1 MLRCARL
8 DRTVRGMSSTAAE
21 ILSQP
26 DTWAWAVSELP
37 TFAAALPSSG
47 ERVAVIGCGTSS
59 YIAEAYARAREN
71 REAGETDAVV
81 ASEFGARR
89 PYDRVIAIS
98 RSGTTTEVV
107 RALNALAGRLRST
120 AISAVADSPVARAA
134 REAVILDAADEE
146 SVVQTRFATTTLALL
161 RAHLGEDLSGAIVDA
176 RHAVEQ
182 PLPVD
187 PGGFERFVFLG
198 TGWSAG
204 LAHEAAL
211 KMREAAHAWSESYP
225 AMEYRHG
232 PISLAG
238 PGTLVWHLGPAD
250 PDLVGDVE
258 ATGASV
264 VCGALDPMA
273 ELILVQR
280 TAVTLAL
287 ARGLDPDHPRNLTRS
302 VVLS

>member
-1 MLRCARL
+1 
-8 DRTVRGMSSTAAE
+8 MSRTAAE

-26 DTWAWAVSELP
+26 DTWAWALSRLP
-37 TFAAALPSSG
+37 AFAPALPSSG
-47 ERVAVIGCGTSS
+47 ERVAVIGCGTSA
-59 YIAEAYARAREN
+59 YVAEAYARARED
-71 REAGETDAVV
+71 RGAGETDAAV
-81 ASEFGARR
+81 ASEFEARR

-107 RALNALAGRLRST
+107 RALNALPEMLRST
-120 AISAVADSPVARAA
+120 AISALADSPVARAA
-134 REAVILDAADEE
+134 QESVILDGADEE

-161 RAHLGEDLSGAIVDA
+161 RAHLGEDLSGAIADA
-176 RHAVEQ
+176 RLAVEQ

-187 PGGFERFVFLG
+187 PAGFERFVFLG
-198 TGWSAG
+198 TGWSVG

-211 KMREAAHAWSESYP
+211 KMREAALAWSEAYP
-225 AMEYRHG
+225 SMEYRHG

-238 PGTLVWHLGPAD
+238 PGTLVWHLGAAD
-250 PDLVGDVE
+250 PALVADIE

-280 TAVTLAL
+280 SAVALAL